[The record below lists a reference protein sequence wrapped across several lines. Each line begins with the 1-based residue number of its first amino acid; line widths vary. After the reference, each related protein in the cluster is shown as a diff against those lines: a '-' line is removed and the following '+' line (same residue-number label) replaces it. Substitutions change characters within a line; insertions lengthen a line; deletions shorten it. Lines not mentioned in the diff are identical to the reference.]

1 MQSIRSAPDADQT
14 QAIARSQCTCPVG
27 PLHLCVDCNGN
38 RTSAARSEA
47 KELYDAFIKE
57 SIILRLIDE
66 PEASFTD
73 NRLERSLRSS
83 MIERKS
89 NSTSGNKSIT
99 PIQVAVEGNAAET
112 LHDSKKQSKLF
123 LIAPVG

>member
-1 MQSIRSAPDADQT
+1 MSVADQT
-14 QAIARSQCTCPVG
+14 QAIAKTQCTCPVG
-27 PLHLCVDCNGN
+27 LLHLCADCKGN
-38 RTSAARSEA
+38 RASAARSEA

-83 MIERKS
+83 KIEQKS

-99 PIQVAVEGNAAET
+99 PIQVAVESNATET
-112 LHDSKKQSKLF
+112 LHDSKKQSEPC